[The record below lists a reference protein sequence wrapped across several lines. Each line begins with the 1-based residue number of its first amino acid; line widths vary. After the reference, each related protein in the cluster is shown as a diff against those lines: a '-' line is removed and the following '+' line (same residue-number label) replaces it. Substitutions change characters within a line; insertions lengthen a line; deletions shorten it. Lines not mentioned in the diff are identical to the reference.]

1 MPEKDKFSQDEW
13 YTILTAAPSAGSY
26 VMASSPSG
34 LTGLVAEVQGIVRA
48 MLELSQGSSSPFV
61 QEIAEE
67 LKPGAQ
73 KMEAQQQQQR
83 FKSIEEAKES
93 LVNRVRQAV
102 FLVDSRVDAD
112 NARAYKALVM
122 GVALKTSEAATEG
135 GFLGMGGTRVS
146 EKEQAALEE
155 LRGLLGM

>member
-34 LTGLVAEVQGIVRA
+34 LTGLVAEAQGIVRA
-48 MLELSQGSSSPFV
+48 LLELSQGSSSPFV
-61 QEIAEE
+61 RELADE

-73 KMEAQQQQQR
+73 KIEAQQQQQR
-83 FKSIEEAKES
+83 FKTIEEAKDS
-93 LVNRVRQAV
+93 LYNRVRQAV
-102 FLVDSRVDAD
+102 FLVDLKVDAD
-112 NARAYKALVM
+112 NAKAYKALVM

-135 GFLGMGGTRVS
+135 GFLGIGGTRVS
-146 EKEQAALEE
+146 PSEQAALEA
-155 LRGLLGM
+155 LRGLLGL

>member
-1 MPEKDKFSQDEW
+1 
-13 YTILTAAPSAGSY
+13 
-26 VMASSPSG
+26 MASSPSG
-34 LTGLVAEVQGIVRA
+34 LTGLVAEAQGIVRA

-61 QEIAEE
+61 QEIAAD
-67 LKPGAQ
+67 LKP
-73 KMEAQQQQQR
+73 EAQTAQTQSQQR
-83 FKSIEEAKES
+83 FKTLEEAKES
-93 LVNRVRQAV
+93 FFNRLRQAV

-146 EKEQAALEE
+146 EREQAALEE

>member
-1 MPEKDKFSQDEW
+1 MPDKDKFNQDEW
-13 YTILTAAPSAGSY
+13 FNILSAPSSAGSY

-34 LTGLVAEVQGIVRA
+34 LTGLVAEAQGIVRG
-48 MLELSQGSSSPFV
+48 MLELSDASSSPFV
-61 QEIAEE
+61 QEVAQS
-67 LKPGAQ
+67 LKPGADDLVSPPR
-73 KMEAQQQQQR
+73 EN
-83 FKSIEEAKES
+83 FKTLEEAKERM
-93 LVNRVRQAV
+93 LNRVRQAV

-122 GVALKTSEAATEG
+122 GVALKVSEAATEG

-146 EKEQAALEE
+146 EQEQVALED